1 MSVWDALTTRQIA
14 RILFTTAAFLALM
27 YLLVQI
33 RSTLLLL
40 GIAIFLAVAL
50 GPAVDLFSR
59 GRLPRSAAIL
69 AVYLLLA
76 AVLGGV
82 LALVVPPVINGATDL
97 SRDIPSYI
105 DELRNNKTIREFDNK
120 YDITSK
126 LQEEARKLPAK
137 LGDAAGALQSVATG
151 VFNAAFQLLTIL
163 TMTFFLL
170 LDGKRIAN
178 FLITRFGR
186 HREERLRGI
195 AERIY
200 KSTSGYVGG
209 ALTITSIN
217 GILTFIVLTILDVP
231 FAVPLAVLMSF
242 FGLIP
247 LVGAT
252 IGGVIIL
259 LVTLFT
265 DFPSATII
273 YGIFLI
279 FYQQFENN
287 VLQPFIFK
295 RTVNVPPL
303 AVIVA
308 ILAGSSILGV
318 VGALVAIPI
327 AAALQIVIKEY
338 YSGETLV
345 SGTVIL
351 PDELPPP
358 DAPPPPDEPPPPP
371 PPVTSPRS
379 PKSPK
384 PTPSKPKSTKP
395 PARSSRRTRRSPG

>member
-1 MSVWDALTTRQIA
+1 
-14 RILFTTAAFLALM
+14 
-27 YLLVQI
+27 
-33 RSTLLLL
+33 
-40 GIAIFLAVAL
+40 
-50 GPAVDLFSR
+50 
-59 GRLPRSAAIL
+59 
-69 AVYLLLA
+69 
-76 AVLGGV
+76 
-82 LALVVPPVINGATDL
+82 
-97 SRDIPSYI
+97 
-105 DELRNNKTIREFDNK
+105 
-120 YDITSK
+120 
-126 LQEEARKLPAK
+126 
-137 LGDAAGALQSVATG
+137 
-151 VFNAAFQLLTIL
+151 
-163 TMTFFLL
+163 MTFFLL

-186 HREERLRGI
+186 HREERLRGV

-200 KSTSGYVGG
+200 KSTSGYVAG

-217 GILTFIVLTILDVP
+217 GILTFIILTILGVP

-259 LVTLFT
+259 IVTLFN
-265 DFPSATII
+265 DFPSATIV

-279 FYQQFENN
+279 VYQQVENN

-308 ILAGSSILGV
+308 ILAGSALLGV

-327 AAALQIVIKEY
+327 AAALQIVLREY
-338 YSGETLV
+338 YADQTTV

-351 PDELPPP
+351 PDDVPPP
-358 DAPPPPDEPPPPP
+358 DAPPPPPDPP
-371 PPVTSPRS
+371 PPVKPR
-379 PKSPK
+379 PRKPK
-384 PTPSKPKSTKP
+384 PKP
-395 PARSSRRTRRSPG
+395 A